1 MLNKPRNKAS
11 EFFKAFLPVLC
22 IEGIQLYTSMVI
34 TFGYAFYL
42 IGTIQAENVES
53 FFDNFADKIM
63 NMNYMMFI
71 LIAYAV
77 ISIPIFIFWYS
88 GFNNDTPLHCGKY
101 TYPSSPEKHI
111 RSLSLKGYSP
121 LLIISLPMLALG
133 MQYVSNYIV
142 SVIAVI
148 SPNTI
153 EDYADLMERAGLSTG
168 TLSIPL
174 VLAVVVLGPIAE
186 ELALRGVSLG
196 YASRALPFW
205 AANLLQA
212 GLFGLM
218 HLNLVQGLYAFAL
231 GLVLGYVYHKCGNI
245 IIPCI
250 LHMLYNG
257 ISTFVGD
264 HLFFGEEKPIFFAF
278 ILFLSLCVSYG
289 ALMLTA
295 WSLKGKKT
303 A

>member
-53 FFDNFADKIM
+53 FFDIFADKIM

-88 GFNNDTPLHCGKY
+88 GFKNDTPLHSGKY

-153 EDYADLMERAGLSTG
+153 
-168 TLSIPL
+168 
-174 VLAVVVLGPIAE
+174 
-186 ELALRGVSLG
+186 
-196 YASRALPFW
+196 ASP
-205 AANLLQA
+205 
-212 GLFGLM
+212 
-218 HLNLVQGLYAFAL
+218 
-231 GLVLGYVYHKCGNI
+231 
-245 IIPCI
+245 
-250 LHMLYNG
+250 
-257 ISTFVGD
+257 TFSEG
-264 HLFFGEEKPIFFAF
+264 
-278 ILFLSLCVSYG
+278 S
-289 ALMLTA
+289 
-295 WSLKGKKT
+295 
-303 A
+303 